1 MSFRPMW
8 TSWFG
13 GFSEPSDYAT
23 AEMPDINVQA
33 VLVSAIFV
41 IPYLAFLVILPGV
54 REKRIITLV
63 IITVVTLTGAV
74 LAASLCLPGW
84 AGGSARILS
93 QLRSH
98 VNERMRARV
107 GVNVGLKSINITL
120 RFEEMVQPDQHGS
133 RIDMSRVYYNENFD
147 ISGVSSMTE
156 ELRSAYRRGLPYPIL
171 SILEYFSL
179 NQDAFD
185 WGRHYRTAGHYTS
198 AAISFALSC
207 WALAVV
213 FVLLVPHHFGLAM
226 LATGLSALF
235 ACLLYLIMSPCELQ
249 IGFVGTQGNRIV
261 MKMSFQWAFYCV
273 FAVGL
278 LAVLVG
284 LSLIILQH
292 YHFYSLST
300 FLEARLDETVNP
312 NKTRQSDVAQDL
324 SNSLQVMRRTKNSA
338 PSSVT
343 SEKKTASSGF
353 QSRTSYTGSMRSQS
367 SFESVHGELQRSAS
381 NLTINDDSRPR
392 RSHREVD
399 VAVTVEH
406 F

>member
-1 MSFRPMW
+1 MW

-13 GFSEPSDYAT
+13 GFAEPSDYAN
-23 AEMPDINVQA
+23 AEMPHVNIQA
-33 VLVSAIFV
+33 ILISSIFV

-54 REKRIITLV
+54 REKRIVTLAV
-63 IITVVTLTGAV
+63 FTVVTLVGAV
-74 LAASLCLPGW
+74 LAASMALPGW
-84 AGGSARILS
+84 TGGSANILA

-120 RFEEMVQPDQHGS
+120 RFEEMVELDLHGS
-133 RIDMSRVYYNENFD
+133 RIDMSRLYYNENFD
-147 ISGVSSMTE
+147 ISGVSSMAE
-156 ELRSAYRRGLPYPIL
+156 ELRFAYLRGLPYPIL

-198 AAISFALSC
+198 AAISFALAC

-213 FVLLVPHHFGLAM
+213 FLLLVPHYFGMAM

-235 ACLLYLIMSPCELQ
+235 SCLLYLIMSPCQLQ
-249 IGFVGTQGNRIV
+249 IGFVGSQGNRVV

-278 LAVLVG
+278 LALLVG
-284 LSLIILQH
+284 LLLILLQH
-292 YHFYSLST
+292 YRVYTLST
-300 FLEARLDETVNP
+300 FLGARLDEDVVP
-312 NKTRQSDVAQDL
+312 IKCRQEQLGQDL
-324 SNSLQVMRRTKNSA
+324 PNSLQVMRRTKGSGT
-338 PSSVT
+338 SSVA
-343 SEKKTASSGF
+343 SEKKTSSSGF
-353 QSRTSYTGSMRSQS
+353 QSRTSYTGSLRSQS
-367 SFESVHGELQRSAS
+367 SFESVHGDLRRSPS
-381 NLTINDDSRPR
+381 NLTIDDEHHHRPPR
-392 RSHREVD
+392 DHSDVV
-399 VAVTVEH
+399 VAVER

>member
-1 MSFRPMW
+1 MW

-120 RFEEMVQPDQHGS
+120 RFEEMVEPDRQGS
-133 RIDMSRVYYNENFD
+133 RIDMSRLYYNENFD

-213 FVLLVPHHFGLAM
+213 FVLLVPHHFGLVSFDSGAYFSLYSEYAIQAM

-353 QSRTSYTGSMRSQS
+353 QSRTSYTGSMSIPCS
-367 SFESVHGELQRSAS
+367 GANPLS
-381 NLTINDDSRPR
+381 NLSTVSCSGR
-392 RSHREVD
+392 RQI
-399 VAVTVEH
+399 
-406 F
+406 